1 MSANSYRPH
10 LHVLP
15 EDDANRQLANG
26 FCRDVGLITRSMQVL
41 PAAGGWVKALEQFE
55 AEHVGG
61 MVKYPNRHMLLL
73 IDFDGRLERLADAK
87 ARIPGQVA
95 DRVFVLGVLTQP
107 EELKSAMATSY
118 EEIGMALAQDCREG
132 TDVTWGHDLLRHN
145 ADEIERLR
153 HTMRPFLFASD

>member
-10 LHVLP
+10 LHVLR

-26 FCRDVGLITRSMQVL
+26 FCRDVGLLTRRMQVL

-55 AEHVGG
+55 AEHVVG
-61 MVKYPNRHMLLL
+61 MVKYPTRHMLLL

-87 ARIPGQVA
+87 ARLPSQVA

-107 EELKSAMATSY
+107 EQLKTALATSF
-118 EEIGMALAQDCREG
+118 EEIGMALARDCRKQ
-132 TDVTWGHDLLRHN
+132 TDLTWGHELLRHN
-145 ADEIERLR
+145 AEEVSRLR
-153 HTMRPFLFASD
+153 ETVRPFLFMRD